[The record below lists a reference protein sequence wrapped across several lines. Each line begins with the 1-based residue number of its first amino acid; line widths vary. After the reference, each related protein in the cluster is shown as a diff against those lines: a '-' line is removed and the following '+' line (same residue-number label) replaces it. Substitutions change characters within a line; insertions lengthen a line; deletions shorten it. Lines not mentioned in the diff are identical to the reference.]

1 MVRNVK
7 SLPDGRVKA
16 MRNFFIGFGRFEPS
30 FPLVHRLRANG
41 IADALAARVL
51 TEIFPNWGKLSF
63 AGVRVT
69 GEIESE
75 GGVVGSSLRPVS
87 RLLFAGPLKK

>member
-16 MRNFFIGFGRFEPS
+16 RRNFFIGFGRFEPS
-30 FPLVHRLRANG
+30 FPVVHKLRA
-41 IADALAARVL
+41 LRTLMAARVL

-63 AGVRVT
+63 SGVRVT
-69 GEIESE
+69 GESEGE
-75 GGVVGSSLRPVS
+75 GGVVGSSLRQVS